1 MKCPNCGSTELQKNG
16 SKRGVQRY
24 ICKSCGRY
32 FQEGSAA
39 PKRQLTKNKKMAGIS
54 IEQFR
59 KNYDIVFILSQI
71 PEKFEEGVLYEKSD
85 IITMAGLSPGFPGIP
100 TVLESEE
107 WKKYQGR
114 AGQKTWYGQPGLIS
128 KLKGEGIMR

>member
-1 MKCPNCGSTELQKNG
+1 
-16 SKRGVQRY
+16 
-24 ICKSCGRY
+24 
-32 FQEGSAA
+32 
-39 PKRQLTKNKKMAGIS
+39 MAGIS